1 MKDVTGLAP
10 VRSFLTPETRQSMN
24 KLLAIATAVL
34 TTSTVLLAAAPA
46 QGTAHGKNGRIA
58 FRRYYNA
65 DHTRGDIFTIRRD
78 GTAER
83 QLTHSKPTQLATEP
97 DWSPSGRW
105 IEYQLAQRGDLDHSR
120 LYKIHPDGSD
130 RTFIDHS
137 CQAPC
142 RSDGFAQWSPHG
154 GRIAFQRQFGPASA
168 PTSLVALY
176 VMRADGTHVRQITH
190 RGADPLV
197 DHRFQDQAPT
207 WSPSAMHLAFDSQD
221 NNTGLHAICTVRLDG
236 TGLRRITPW
245 RLDAGQPDWSPNGRW
260 ILLRSQAE
268 SDDSGNVWLVHP
280 DGTELHQVTH
290 TAPGTG
296 KWGSGSF
303 SPNGHGIV
311 NSHSPGIGA
320 AGNADLYTMRLDGS
334 HLRNIT
340 ASGTFESA
348 PDWGPRPR

>member
-1 MKDVTGLAP
+1 V
-10 VRSFLTPETRQSMN
+10 
-24 KLLAIATAVL
+24 
-34 TTSTVLLAAAPA
+34 
-46 QGTAHGKNGRIA
+46 
-58 FRRYYNA
+58 
-65 DHTRGDIFTIRRD
+65 
-78 GTAER
+78 
-83 QLTHSKPTQLATEP
+83 THSKPSQLATEP

-105 IEYQLAQRGDLDHSR
+105 IVYQVAQRGDLDRSR

-154 GRIAFQRQFGPASA
+154 GRIAFQRQFGPASD

-176 VMRADGTHVRQITH
+176 LMRVNGAHVRQVTH

-197 DHRFQDQAPT
+197 DHRFRDAGPT
-207 WSPSAMHLAFDSQD
+207 WSPTATRLAFERIDGD
-221 NNTGLHAICTVRLDG
+221 TDHHAICTVRVDG

-245 RLDAGQPDWSPNGRW
+245 GLDAAQPDWSPNGRW
-260 ILLRSQAE
+260 ILFHSRAE

-280 DGTELHQVTH
+280 DGTDLHQVTH

-303 SPNGHGIV
+303 APNGRKIV
-311 NSHSPGIGA
+311 NSRSPGVGS
-320 AGNADLYTMRLDGS
+320 AGNADVYVMRLDGS
-334 HLRNIT
+334 HLRNLT

-348 PDWGPRPR
+348 PDWGPRPH